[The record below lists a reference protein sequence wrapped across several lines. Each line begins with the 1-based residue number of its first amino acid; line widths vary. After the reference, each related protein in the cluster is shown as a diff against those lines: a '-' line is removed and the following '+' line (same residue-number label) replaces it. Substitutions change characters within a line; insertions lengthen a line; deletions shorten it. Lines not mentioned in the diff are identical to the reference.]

1 MSQAR
6 FPYLIKE
13 KVGKAVLYFGENLA
27 DKTYKIPDS
36 IASARLFAT
45 DAKGEKREVA
55 NNSGIEVFAT
65 WDGKHLQDVEVK
77 LKCSEGYQEGS
88 VKTDGEGKVFFTNK
102 TSQRQTQ
109 RYHVRNPC

>member
-1 MSQAR
+1 MTSVSQAR

-65 WDGKHLQDVEVK
+65 WD
-77 LKCSEGYQEGS
+77 
-88 VKTDGEGKVFFTNK
+88 DGEGKVFFTNK